1 MLRAVFVEDRIG
13 IVDMDQN
20 FASLDVLGVL
30 LEHSAGSGERH
41 VTDLAS
47 GLLAAPGFNQ
57 FIIAPESSV
66 DKGRVAIFDPGTPGT
81 CVPVSRFCASQNCG
95 SIKYFL
101 VAFMNHECCRRFFG
115 EECAPHSFPYVI
127 R

>member
-30 LEHSAGSGERH
+30 LQHSAGSREGH

-47 GLLAAPGFNQ
+47 GLLAASGFDELVV
-57 FIIAPESSV
+57 APESSV
-66 DKGRVAIFDPGTPGT
+66 DKGRVAVFDPGTPRA
-81 CVPVSRFCASQNCG
+81 CMSVSGFCLRGNCG
-95 SIKYFL
+95 GIKYFL
-101 VAFMNHECCRRFFG
+101 V
-115 EECAPHSFPYVI
+115 
-127 R
+127 